1 MDAGVAGYDEAQN
14 VPCATFYGAGCGLYR
29 DLLLDLTTLYGS
41 PAPPPP
47 PLPPLGVT
55 ADVAELTPVRIFF
68 AQGPSRNMH
77 TSLIAPGETDA
88 LAATPYRRRHLQSL
102 DADGEG
108 GEADYLD
115 ASDDPEVIRA
125 CSEAHTSND
134 ELSLCETNGHENA
147 VRSTPPFPPP
157 ASNPRALHC
166 AHSHRADADDCAC
179 HTAQW
184 IMYDLGAA
192 HDLRALRL
200 TTYKFGVPPPTPP
213 PPPNPPPPKPP
224 PSPPPSP
231 PEPPPPPFAP
241 PPPFPFVCIG
251 SVGSSDCYHKNVLMA
266 NNGVCEDGGEGSVS
280 PSVCAWGCATI
291 AP

>member
-1 MDAGVAGYDEAQN
+1 MDAGVAGYEEAQN

-147 VRSTPPFPPP
+147 VRSTPRPLPT
-157 ASNPRALHC
+157 PRFKPT
-166 AHSHRADADDCAC
+166 R
-179 HTAQW
+179 TA
-184 IMYDLGAA
+184 
-192 HDLRALRL
+192 LRALALCRR
-200 TTYKFGVPPPTPP
+200 
-213 PPPNPPPPKPP
+213 
-224 PSPPPSP
+224 
-231 PEPPPPPFAP
+231 
-241 PPPFPFVCIG
+241 
-251 SVGSSDCYHKNVLMA
+251 
-266 NNGVCEDGGEGSVS
+266 
-280 PSVCAWGCATI
+280 
-291 AP
+291 